1 MCLTT
6 AERRKVKEKGF
17 AFIAVI
23 GVVATLLILT
33 FLLAAIAQNSSHS
46 SERTYDKARV
56 DLLIHSSVVKA
67 KAAAKTFGIEETVTY
82 VLEDGM
88 AKVNI
93 SFLEANNKLYENL
106 FLEHKEGDVLLR
118 IDPTVENR
126 QDNPRSVLTNINGM
140 RVKDIYLWTDIEGI

>member
-1 MCLTT
+1 MRLTT
-6 AERRKVKEKGF
+6 VDRKKVGDKGF

-56 DLLIHSSVVKA
+56 DLLIHSAVVKA

-82 VLEDGM
+82 VFEDGT
-88 AKVNI
+88 AEVNI
-93 SFLEANNKLYENL
+93 SFLDANNELYENL
-106 FLEHKEGDVLLR
+106 LLEHIEGDILLG
-118 IDPTVENR
+118 IEGSIENR
-126 QDNPRSVLTNINGM
+126 EKKTRSVLTNIHGM
-140 RVKDIYLWTDIEGI
+140 RAKDIYIGTRIEGL